1 MNHVPQSLIVDQPNK
16 DVNFELGSIG
26 STVHGLVAIVV
37 ETLVKKFLPEIVN
50 NIVIFIRL
58 ESFIPERFTIQGS

>member
-16 DVNFELGSIG
+16 DVNFELGSIC
-26 STVHGLVAIVV
+26 STVHGLIAIVV